1 MSIRSKFIIACS
13 IVLGLAAGVA
23 IYGIQAISDAS
34 GLVVRLYDEPFM
46 AVSHARAA
54 QARFSD
60 ARAAMD
66 GALFRKSRPRS
77 DVALLESAMNDVRED
92 LEVVRR
98 RMTLTDS
105 ASLVASAQALARDWY
120 EIGLKLVSS
129 DGEALS
135 DEREA
140 TVTGKATAAAEAIDQ
155 VVEAA
160 SAFGFQFRSAAEA
173 ELVKSRINLIV
184 MAAAAG
190 LLGILFS
197 ITGAFSFGRPVRRAM
212 AIAERIAGGDF
223 SVEISSSR
231 RDELGRLLD
240 SLGAMQTA
248 LRDQVAAGRLDAER
262 KETERRIQTER
273 RRQIEGEIGQ
283 FRSTVGDTLLEV
295 DEMTSLLN
303 ATASGLSAIAT
314 KADREANDAARAAEK
329 TSSNVTVVATAMA
342 QLSQTVQE
350 IAGELADVGSEFGQ
364 ATAMARNANDL
375 IASLSDAT
383 KHIDSVVG
391 LIRSI
396 AKQTNL
402 LALNAT
408 IESARAGEAGRGF
421 AVVASEVRTLAT
433 QTAKATEEVS
443 AQISAVQSSAG
454 QAVDAIRSIA
464 SIMTEINGVILR
476 LGAAVQQQNITTGEI
491 SRNVQ
496 GAATGTQDVARN
508 VTSTSAVIGDTSH
521 SAIEVLKAA
530 ETLTTHAKTLR
541 ASVAEFLNR
550 VAAA

>member
-77 DVALLESAMNDVRED
+77 DVALESAMNDVRED

-120 EIGLKLVSS
+120 ETGLKLVSS

-421 AVVASEVRTLAT
+421 AVVASEVKNLAN
-433 QTAKATEEVS
+433 QAKQATDK
-443 AQISAVQSSAG
+443 IG
-454 QAVDAIRSIA
+454 Q
-464 SIMTEINGVILR
+464 EIGN
-476 LGAAVQQQNITTGEI
+476 
-491 SRNVQ
+491 
-496 GAATGTQDVARN
+496 
-508 VTSTSAVIGDTSH
+508 
-521 SAIEVLKAA
+521 
-530 ETLTTHAKTLR
+530 
-541 ASVAEFLNR
+541 LN
-550 VAAA
+550 

>member
-77 DVALLESAMNDVRED
+77 DVALESAMNDVRED

-120 EIGLKLVSS
+120 ETGLKLVSS

-295 DEMTSLLN
+295 DEMT
-303 ATASGLSAIAT
+303 
-314 KADREANDAARAAEK
+314 
-329 TSSNVTVVATAMA
+329 
-342 QLSQTVQE
+342 
-350 IAGELADVGSEFGQ
+350 
-364 ATAMARNANDL
+364 
-375 IASLSDAT
+375 
-383 KHIDSVVG
+383 
-391 LIRSI
+391 
-396 AKQTNL
+396 
-402 LALNAT
+402 
-408 IESARAGEAGRGF
+408 
-421 AVVASEVRTLAT
+421 
-433 QTAKATEEVS
+433 
-443 AQISAVQSSAG
+443 
-454 QAVDAIRSIA
+454 
-464 SIMTEINGVILR
+464 
-476 LGAAVQQQNITTGEI
+476 
-491 SRNVQ
+491 
-496 GAATGTQDVARN
+496 
-508 VTSTSAVIGDTSH
+508 
-521 SAIEVLKAA
+521 
-530 ETLTTHAKTLR
+530 
-541 ASVAEFLNR
+541 
-550 VAAA
+550 